1 MPGSET
7 TLLWLNHRD
16 MMHKMSGGAER
27 SIAEIGSRLSGMGFS
42 VNLYS
47 VNDGTLKDSDYF
59 NGIKITRA
67 SSNITAHVSVPKLIK
82 KVKPDVIIDD
92 MAHAVPW
99 LSSFFSN
106 VPVVVYFRHMHA
118 RTISGQL
125 PFPQASAIKL
135 IEKAYGI
142 IYRNSTFVTESHSS
156 ESDLVSLGIPK
167 ERIRI
172 ILPGVDHKHF
182 HPSAKSKTPSMIY
195 FSGMRDYKRPWLA
208 LSTLSEARK
217 KNANAELNVV
227 GKGPSTQKVM
237 ESAGEGKMKGV
248 KFCGKVPEKSLPK
261 LISKS
266 WVNLNFSVAE
276 GFGYSILEAASC
288 GTPTIALD
296 AHGVTETVEKYGF
309 GKAIKEIGEFVEAY
323 ASITEN
329 ISKVSKDV
337 RKRSMKF
344 DWDRCA
350 KEWATLLKSAARN
363 DTKEINKKVF

>member
-47 VNDGTLKDSDYF
+47 VNDGTLKSSDYF
-59 NGIKITRA
+59 NGIKIMRA
-67 SSNITAHVSVPKLIK
+67 SSNIAAHVSVPGLIK

-125 PFPQASAIKL
+125 PFPQASAVKL
-135 IEKAYGI
+135 IEKMYGR

-172 ILPGVDHKHF
+172 ILPGVDHEHF
-182 HPSAKSKTPSMIY
+182 RPSAKSKIPSMIY

-208 LSTLSEARK
+208 LSALSEARK
-217 KNANAELNVV
+217 KTAAAELNVV
-227 GKGPSTQKVM
+227 GKGPSMQKVI
-237 ESAGEGKMKGV
+237 ESAEEEKMKGAR
-248 KFCGKVPEKSLPK
+248 FLGKVSEKRLPE

-309 GKAIKEIGEFVEAY
+309 GKTIREIDELGEAY
-323 ASITEN
+323 ASIAEN
-329 ISKVSKDV
+329 IGRISKNV
-337 RKRSMKF
+337 RERSMKF
-344 DWDRCA
+344 DWDKCA
-350 KEWATLLKSAARN
+350 KEWAKLLKSSAYG
-363 DTKEINKKVF
+363 TT